1 MKKLLLI
8 SILCAITATSFAQ
21 FKFKGIGGGLSLGS
35 ASAINSSGES
45 SMGVGID
52 ISALAQIVE
61 KVDAEAALIFYFPST
76 QDPITFQMTTLNLN
90 GHYNFYEQD
99 KFTAYGLAGLNLT
112 FGSTEFEGYSEEY
125 NYGGMTMSI
134 DVPSS
139 SDSFSEVGLNIG
151 AGCAYAFSDKLDG
164 IGQLGYTLGDADQL
178 FINFGVMYKF

>member
-90 GHYNFYEQD
+90 GHYNFYDQD
-99 KFTAYGLAGLNLT
+99 KFTAYGLAGLNLS
-112 FGSTEFEGYSEEY
+112 FGSVKWEAQDYGFFSTEGFTDTFTEA
-125 NYGGMTMSI
+125 
-134 DVPSS
+134 
-139 SDSFSEVGLNIG
+139 GLNIG
-151 AGCAYAFSDKLDG
+151 AGGAYAFTDKLDG
-164 IGQLGYTLGDADQL
+164 TAQLGYTLGDADQL